1 MHRAMTM
8 LGLVA
13 NCVTV
18 TLTLFNLSG
27 LVYRLSRYLNLNI

>member
-1 MHRAMTM
+1 MTM

-18 TLTLFNLSG
+18 TLLNLSG